1 MEKVKAAAVL
11 GTSFMSDA
19 VPPLPSSGSVTPPSW
34 NAPIRSPL
42 PMSES
47 PAFASPPAV
56 STPPAPQPPGAQAAP
71 SFPTFDPSAAL
82 DELVGTVDGVR
93 SAVLAS
99 VDGFGVA
106 RSGPMTDEASH
117 PAMLAAALGLAHQ
130 LVVMGGGRQLR
141 QLVVDHDGGLMLV
154 RPIGDQRVLAVLT
167 TVNVD
172 QRRIHS
178 FVEAWASWLVG
189 ATL

>member
-11 GTSFMSDA
+11 GTSFMSDGM
-19 VPPLPSSGSVTPPSW
+19 PPLPSTAAVPPSSW
-34 NAPIRSPL
+34 NAPVRAPL
-42 PMSES
+42 PAAEPTSFS
-47 PAFASPPAV
+47 GPPAF
-56 STPPAPQPPGAQAAP
+56 STPPAPQTPHAQAAP
-71 SFPTFDPSAAL
+71 STPTFNPAVAL
-82 DELVGTVDGVR
+82 DELVGTVEGVR
-93 SAVLAS
+93 CAVLAS

-130 LVVMGGGRQLR
+130 LVVMGGGSQLR

-154 RPIGDQRVLAVLT
+154 RPIGDQRVLAVLA
-167 TVNVD
+167 TVAVD

-189 ATL
+189 VAL

>member
-1 MEKVKAAAVL
+1 
-11 GTSFMSDA
+11 MSDG
-19 VPPLPSSGSVTPPSW
+19 VPPLPSTGAVTPPSW
-34 NAPIRSPL
+34 NAAVRSPL
-42 PMSES
+42 PASEP
-47 PAFASPPAV
+47 PAFSSPSTLSMPYAPQTPQTQVAPSVPTFNPAV
-56 STPPAPQPPGAQAAP
+56 
-71 SFPTFDPSAAL
+71 AL
-82 DELVGTVDGVR
+82 DELVGTVEGVR
-93 SAVLAS
+93 CAVLAS

-106 RSGPMTDEASH
+106 RSGRMTDEASH

-130 LVVMGGGRQLR
+130 LVVMGGGSQLR

-154 RPIGDQRVLAVLT
+154 RPIGDQRVLAVLA

-189 ATL
+189 ATS